1 MKSLSR
7 SLALFLLL
15 FSAALLP
22 ADEPAA
28 ANATGVWHLKV
39 ETAQGSGTPV
49 FTLKQEGET
58 ITGQYRGALGEA
70 PVKGTLKGHELK
82 MSFTVSGNGQ
92 SLTVEYAGTID
103 GDKMKGTARFGEF
116 GEGPFTGE
124 RQPN

>member
-7 SLALFLLL
+7 WLALSLLL
-15 FSAALLP
+15 FSATLLR
-22 ADEPAA
+22 ADEPAV

-49 FTLKQEGET
+49 FTLKQDGET

-70 PVKGTLKGHELK
+70 PVTGTLKGHDLK

-103 GDKMKGTARFGEF
+103 GDKMKGTARFGEH

>member
-1 MKSLSR
+1 
-7 SLALFLLL
+7 
-15 FSAALLP
+15 
-22 ADEPAA
+22 
-28 ANATGVWHLKV
+28 
-39 ETAQGSGTPV
+39 
-49 FTLKQEGET
+49 
-58 ITGQYRGALGEA
+58 
-70 PVKGTLKGHELK
+70 